1 MYSLYVHVMAPAYP
15 QKQYA
20 ASAEH
25 SFISL
30 LLVIVANIVCIS
42 LTFNTIKIQQFSL
55 VTKFTRT
62 YNSSNLR

>member
-25 SFISL
+25 SFIMKL
-30 LLVIVANIVCIS
+30 CTVQCLE
-42 LTFNTIKIQQFSL
+42 
-55 VTKFTRT
+55 
-62 YNSSNLR
+62 